1 MSPVV
6 LTVVVTML
14 PAVFT
19 GTVMR
24 EQPAE
29 VRQRIAR
36 AALGFMRLDVAAFG
50 GFVIQT
56 HHRACCGW

>member
-14 PAVFT
+14 PAVLT

-24 EQPAE
+24 EQPTE
-29 VRQRIAR
+29 VRHRIAR
-36 AALGFMRLDVAAFG
+36 AAQGFMRLDVTTFG

-56 HHRACCGW
+56 HHRACGGG

>member
-29 VRQRIAR
+29 VRHRIAR
-36 AALGFMRLDVAAFG
+36 AAQGFMPLDVAAFG
-50 GFVIQT
+50 GFVI
-56 HHRACCGW
+56 

>member
-19 GTVMR
+19 GTVMS

-29 VRQRIAR
+29 VRHRNAR
-36 AALGFMRLDVAAFG
+36 KAQGFMRLDVTAFG

-56 HHRACCGW
+56 HHRVCCGG

>member
-19 GTVMR
+19 GTVMS

-29 VRQRIAR
+29 VKHRIAR
-36 AALGFMRLDVAAFG
+36 AAQDFMRLDVAAFD

-56 HHRACCGW
+56 HHCAGCGG

>member
-14 PAVFT
+14 PTVFT

-24 EQPAE
+24 EQPAK
-29 VRQRIAR
+29 VRHRIA
-36 AALGFMRLDVAAFG
+36 
-50 GFVIQT
+50 
-56 HHRACCGW
+56 

>member
-29 VRQRIAR
+29 VRHRIAR
-36 AALGFMRLDVAAFG
+36 AAHGFMWLDVTTFG

-56 HHRACCGW
+56 HHRAGCGG